1 MLALDSVDI
10 KLELGKVY
18 GLLGSNGNE
27 KSTLLKMVAG
37 LVRPTEGTV
46 LLDGDSVSRLKDDR
60 IAYLS
65 GLDHLNALFTI
76 QE

>member
-1 MLALDSVDI
+1 M
-10 KLELGKVY
+10 
-18 GLLGSNGNE
+18 
-27 KSTLLKMVAG
+27 LKMVAG